1 MTKQQALISARSKA
15 VIAKFLGDRTMRNE
29 ALRLYFYA
37 IGGRS
42 KSH

>member
-15 VIAKFLGDRTMRNE
+15 VIAKFLEDPVMWKE

-42 KSH
+42 KQH